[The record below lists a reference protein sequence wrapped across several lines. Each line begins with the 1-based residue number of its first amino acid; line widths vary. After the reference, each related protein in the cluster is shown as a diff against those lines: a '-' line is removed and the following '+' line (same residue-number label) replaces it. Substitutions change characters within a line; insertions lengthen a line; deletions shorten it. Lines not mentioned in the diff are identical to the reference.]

1 MALTESA
8 THGLSFGEQCEL
20 VVQQIEA
27 ARFLISKRWI
37 ALSPFSSAHEKAPQ
51 CGAGCETGSRGC
63 RPCGRRVSGQGKT
76 KVPKAGG
83 LRLDDKGVP
92 PVGCYRRGA
101 VVKAAAAPAIALD
114 RYRGWGRYP
123 LARIRAQR
131 APVFSPAGTGTEYRR
146 PQAVSWH
153 LAALRAKA
161 SGDCSRMDGSTSISG
176 IAASAIR
183 GSNDLLALQAVIGLC
198 RTRTPLQ
205 KGTRAGESRGTR
217 EICPAVGSGRR
228 GRGRLGRQ
236 FALGRRRG
244 GPDAR
249 LDAPRL
255 PAAASSTGCVPLQS
269 G

>member
-8 THGLSFGEQCEL
+8 THGLSFGEQCEP

-37 ALSPFSSAHEKAPQ
+37 
-51 CGAGCETGSRGC
+51 GC
-63 RPCGRRVSGQGKT
+63 RHSAAHTKRPRSAEPVVKQGIEVVGRAAGVFQDKERP

-83 LRLDDKGVP
+83 LRLDDKVMP

-146 PQAVSWH
+146 PRRVSWR
-153 LAALRAKA
+153 LAMQGARRLFGVNGRTADQ
-161 SGDCSRMDGSTSISG
+161 GNRVGRHSRI
-176 IAASAIR
+176 
-183 GSNDLLALQAVIGLC
+183 NCLLALRPHVPG
-198 RTRTPLQ
+198 RTRTPSQ
-205 KGTRAGESRGTR
+205 KESRAREAPQRAGRMPSPPGERQARQTCFQAS
-217 EICPAVGSGRR
+217 
-228 GRGRLGRQ
+228 GRLG
-236 FALGRRRG
+236 
-244 GPDAR
+244 
-249 LDAPRL
+249 
-255 PAAASSTGCVPLQS
+255 
-269 G
+269 

>member
-1 MALTESA
+1 MRSGLVRSTRKVPRRSLEDRSCLGMALTESA

-146 PQAVSWH
+146 PRRVSWR
-153 LAALRAKA
+153 LA
-161 SGDCSRMDGSTSISG
+161 
-176 IAASAIR
+176 
-183 GSNDLLALQAVIGLC
+183 
-198 RTRTPLQ
+198 
-205 KGTRAGESRGTR
+205 
-217 EICPAVGSGRR
+217 RR
-228 GRGRLGRQ
+228 GARRL
-236 FALGRRRG
+236 F
-244 GPDAR
+244 
-249 LDAPRL
+249 
-255 PAAASSTGCVPLQS
+255 
-269 G
+269 